1 MKDYIVKTRGLC
13 ELSEIAEIL
22 SIVNIMVFRL
32 FIYKLYLL
40 ILWKHGCRGRIT
52 KDPHKFKEAE
62 DITSTRHKGFLWAE
76 AVFENEFYSLQIYL
90 SFFMLSNTQ

>member
-1 MKDYIVKTRGLC
+1 MVSSRALTEKVPSSLNKGRRKSTRMISHDDHAFNFIYLIKMKDYIVKTRGLC

-40 ILWKHGCRGRIT
+40 IL
-52 KDPHKFKEAE
+52 
-62 DITSTRHKGFLWAE
+62 
-76 AVFENEFYSLQIYL
+76 
-90 SFFMLSNTQ
+90 

>member
-32 FIYKLYLL
+32 FIYKLYLFDSM
-40 ILWKHGCRGRIT
+40 K
-52 KDPHKFKEAE
+52 
-62 DITSTRHKGFLWAE
+62 TRVPWTNYQGPA
-76 AVFENEFYSLQIYL
+76 
-90 SFFMLSNTQ
+90 

>member
-32 FIYKLYLL
+32 FIYKLYLFDSM
-40 ILWKHGCRGRIT
+40 KTRVPRIT
-52 KDPHKFKEAE
+52 KDPHKFKETE
-62 DITSTRHKGFLWAE
+62 DITSTRHEGFL
-76 AVFENEFYSLQIYL
+76 
-90 SFFMLSNTQ
+90 

>member
-32 FIYKLYLL
+32 FIYKVYLFDSMKTRVP
-40 ILWKHGCRGRIT
+40 WT
-52 KDPHKFKEAE
+52 NYPHKFKETE
-62 DITSTRHKGFLWAE
+62 DITSTRHKGFL
-76 AVFENEFYSLQIYL
+76 
-90 SFFMLSNTQ
+90 